1 MRPMAILCAVDF
13 SDTSALAL
21 TCAREIAD
29 HYAQPLTVVTV
40 ADPLLA
46 AAEQLQAGTDSITLV
61 RGALAAFVNERIG
74 GGSAAGQHLQVRIGN
89 PADEVVA
96 LARDIHPQLIVVGTQ
111 GSTGVEKLVFGS
123 VAERLLRTTDRP
135 VLVVPPAFGASS
147 RHVLGSLREVLVPV
161 DFHDNAFDDARVAA
175 RVAHAS
181 HATLQL
187 VHVLPGESAT
197 RWTVLQPLA
206 AVQMGDY
213 LAGAR
218 AERHDKALAALQRLS
233 EALETTPEPH
243 VRVLE
248 GSIAEELARVASHPT
263 VDLVVMGLR
272 GAGGSSSDR
281 VGSVAYRVLCL
292 SPVPVLALPAKSREA
307 HVLGFLG

>member
-1 MRPMAILCAVDF
+1 MRRMAILCAVDF

-46 AAEQLQAGTDSITLV
+46 AAEQLQAGVDSITLV
-61 RGALAAFVNERIG
+61 RGALATFVNERIG
-74 GGSAAGQHLQVRIGN
+74 GGAVAGQHLQVRIGN
-89 PADEVVA
+89 PADQVVA
-96 LARDIHPQLIVVGTQ
+96 CARDIHAQLIVVGTQ

-147 RHVLGSLREVLVPV
+147 RHVLGSLREVLAPV
-161 DFHDNAFDDARVAA
+161 DFHDWAFDDARVAA

-181 HATLQL
+181 HATLHL
-187 VHVLPGESAT
+187 VHVLPGDGMT
-197 RWTVLQPLA
+197 RWTVVQPLA
-206 AVQMGDY
+206 AVQMGEY

-218 AERHDKALAALQRLS
+218 TEREEKAFAALQRLA
-233 EALETTPEPH
+233 EAVATTPEPQL
-243 VRVLE
+243 RVLE
-248 GSIAEELARVASHPT
+248 GSVADEIARAATRET
-263 VDLVVMGLR
+263 VDLIVMGLR
-272 GAGGSSSDR
+272 GASAPQSDR

-292 SPVPVLALPAKSREA
+292 SSVPVLALPPESRQS